1 MYVQPIDEFFSII
14 FLQNVYVVPKRPSTQ
29 QFLLAILEKWKC
41 AVDKVKAFWH
51 FANGPL
57 GDLIVSLIKF

>member
-1 MYVQPIDEFFSII
+1 M
-14 FLQNVYVVPKRPSTQ
+14 FLQNINLVPKRPSTR
-29 QFLLAILEKWKC
+29 QFLLAIPEKWKC
-41 AVDKVKAFWH
+41 PVDKVKSFWH

>member
-1 MYVQPIDEFFSII
+1 MYVQPIDEFFLIM
-14 FLQNVYVVPKRPSTQ
+14 FLQNINLVPKRPSTQ
-29 QFLLAILEKWKC
+29 QFLLAIPEKWKC
-41 AVDKVKAFWH
+41 PVDKVKSFWH